1 MAAAVAVPAMMEGVE
16 EGQQQQHYEQ
26 QQQHHQQ
33 QHHQQQQQQQ
43 QQSTSESSTDQ
54 VDAPPFLASFDHVEV
69 PKPAAPAKDE
79 EDVTCATIA
88 DAIATV
94 AAVTGD
100 CAAEEEEHGRVV
112 DIGNSSND
120 RPEPPPVIPSSEEVT
135 ISMMLDESDRDLI
148 AARLTRCHL
157 VFSIALAVSGWY

>member
-1 MAAAVAVPAMMEGVE
+1 MTNCQAISAARVRAMMEGVE
-16 EGQQQQHYEQ
+16 EGQQQHQH
-26 QQQHHQQ
+26 
-33 QHHQQQQQQQ
+33 QQQ

-94 AAVTGD
+94 AAGTDD
-100 CAAEEEEHGRVV
+100 CAAEEEEEEEG
-112 DIGNSSND
+112 GPD
-120 RPEPPPVIPSSEEVT
+120 RY
-135 ISMMLDESDRDLI
+135 
-148 AARLTRCHL
+148 CHEC
-157 VFSIALAVSGWY
+157 W